1 MVTQRRVH
9 RQTLKSLRH
18 IKAWAPVCPQCGE
31 RVYSLTDNL
40 HKGMTQCLLEQP
52 VAVEDT

>member
-1 MVTQRRVH
+1 MVTQRRVN

-18 IKAWAPVCPQCGE
+18 IKTKGPVCPHCGE

-40 HKGMTQCLLEQP
+40 HWDMKLCRALQNSSTNS
-52 VAVEDT
+52 